1 MFTKWAEVQP
11 LRRQDAAS
19 VAAALTKIC
28 CRWGPPSVIRM
39 DNGTEFRNAV
49 VAALLEQFGVVV
61 KTGAVRHP
69 QSQGGVERL
78 NRTIIGLLRKAL
90 EETSDWTS
98 ELELVLFYYN
108 RRRHATTG
116 ISPRLAI
123 TGWEG
128 RDLVIDHDPTA
139 YSASEWVDRLA
150 GRAARIRDLVESL
163 LSSNDS
169 VSGGPTESPYRVDDP
184 VMLRRPERSQ
194 KLMTP
199 YESGWTVLKIVSPS
213 TLVIQHADGR
223 EKVVNVDIVKPG
235 HAQ

>member
-1 MFTKWAEVQP
+1 MGGHTDRHVEAWPECSPP
-11 LRRQDAAS
+11 LLPGMRRHVHQVGGGTATTSTRCSERSSCTDLDLLQGARRQSFAWTMA
-19 VAAALTKIC
+19 
-28 CRWGPPSVIRM
+28 
-39 DNGTEFRNAV
+39 TEFRKAV

-61 KTGAVRHP
+61 KTGSIRHP

-128 RDLVIDHDPTA
+128 RGQVIDHDPTA

-150 GRAARIRDLVESL
+150 GSAARIRDLVDSL

-169 VSGGPTESPYRVDDP
+169 VSGGPT
-184 VMLRRPERSQ
+184 
-194 KLMTP
+194 
-199 YESGWTVLKIVSPS
+199 
-213 TLVIQHADGR
+213 
-223 EKVVNVDIVKPG
+223 
-235 HAQ
+235 